1 MEECK
6 MSISIIERDKKMS
19 QLQDIIN
26 QKQQYILK
34 KRKEIQR
41 KKNINHLLSFVE
53 DDYNKYF
60 KYIKSDKEKQIQSME
75 NIHKYLS
82 ELSKNEKMLDHQG
95 ALLKRD
101 QTRLLEEISSIRD
114 ELSELVDEK

>member
-1 MEECK
+1 

-19 QLQDIIN
+19 QLQDIIH

-41 KKNINHLLSFVE
+41 KKNINNLLSFVE

-60 KYIKSDKEKQIQSME
+60 NYIKSDKEKQIQSME
-75 NIHKYLS
+75 KIHTYLS

-95 ALLKRD
+95 AVLKRD
-101 QTRLLEEISSIRD
+101 QTQLLEEISSIRD

>member
-6 MSISIIERDKKMS
+6 MSISITERDKKIS
-19 QLQDIIN
+19 QLQDIIH

-41 KKNINHLLSFVE
+41 KKNINNLLSFVE

>member
-1 MEECK
+1 

-19 QLQDIIN
+19 QLQDIIH

-41 KKNINHLLSFVE
+41 KKNINNLLSFVE

-60 KYIKSDKEKQIQSME
+60 NYIKSDKEKQIQSME
-75 NIHKYLS
+75 KIQQYLS

-101 QTRLLEEISSIRD
+101 QTQLLEEISLIRD

>member
-1 MEECK
+1 

-60 KYIKSDKEKQIQSME
+60 NYIKSDKEKQIQSME
-75 NIHKYLS
+75 KINTYLS
-82 ELSKNEKMLDHQG
+82 ELSKNEQILNQQG
-95 ALLKRD
+95 AVLKRD
-101 QTRLLEEISSIRD
+101 QNQLLEEISSIRD